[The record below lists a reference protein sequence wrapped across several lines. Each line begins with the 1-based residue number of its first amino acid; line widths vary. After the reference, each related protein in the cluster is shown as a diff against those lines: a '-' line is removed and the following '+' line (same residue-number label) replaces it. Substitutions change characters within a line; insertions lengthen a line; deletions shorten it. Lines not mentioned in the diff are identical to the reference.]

1 MQSNTTIIISCA
13 GIGSRLGFGKTKA
26 LLNIADQSIIL
37 RNLKLFDKYDD
48 VRVVIGYQFKQVINE
63 VLKYRKDV
71 LFVFNHDY
79 FNTQTGASIYLGSKN
94 SKQFILGWDG
104 DLLVHPKDIDKI
116 LKNEEEFLGY
126 SKSTSESGIY
136 VALDEDNY
144 VTKFTREKLEF
155 EWTGPFRINTNR
167 VKETKGSVFEMIE
180 KDLPI
185 KGIEIEAYDIDT
197 YDDYERVNK
206 IVKKW

>member
-48 VRVVIGYQFKQVINE
+48 VRIVIGYQFKQVINE

-104 DLLVHPKDIDKI
+104 DLLVHPRDINLI
-116 LKNEEEFLGY
+116 LNYEEEFLGY
-126 SKSTSESGIY
+126 SRSSSESGIY
-136 VALDEDNY
+136 VDLDENNY
-144 VTKFTREKLEF
+144 VTKFSKEKLKF
-155 EWTGPFRINTNR
+155 EWTGPFR
-167 VKETKGSVFEMIE
+167 VKSSRIIETKGSVYEMIE
-180 KDLPI
+180 KDLPL

-197 YDDYERVNK
+197 FEDYQRVNE

>member
-37 RNLKLFDKYDD
+37 RNLKLFDEYDD

-79 FNTQTGASIYLGSKN
+79 FNTQTGASIYLGSQN

-136 VALDEDNY
+136 VKLDAKNN
-144 VTKFTREKLEF
+144 VTKFTKDKLEF
-155 EWTGPFRINTNR
+155 EWTGPFRINSSRISN
-167 VKETKGSVFEMIE
+167 TKGSVFEMIE
-180 KDLPI
+180 EHLPI
-185 KGIEIEAYDIDT
+185 KGIKIEAYDIDT